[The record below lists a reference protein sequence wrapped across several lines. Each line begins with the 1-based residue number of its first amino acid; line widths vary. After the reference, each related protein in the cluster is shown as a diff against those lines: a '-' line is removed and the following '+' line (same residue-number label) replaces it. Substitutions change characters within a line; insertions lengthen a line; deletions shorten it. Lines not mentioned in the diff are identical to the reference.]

1 MRRGNGFTL
10 IELLVVIAII
20 ALLVSILLPSLN
32 RAKELA
38 RRTSCMANLSGIGK
52 ALALYTAEH
61 DRQYPFI
68 SDIDNMNYRATAS
81 GGLIPGGSDD
91 VYALDGDVANETI
104 DLHIVENLNLL
115 VKVDLAQY
123 RVFRCPS
130 VSGDVM
136 DRSIAGN
143 HAYGFKD
150 ADGTIYQDYGYHV
163 GYSNVPPVGDNP
175 AGLSKELASEFV
187 LLADAPRAGL
197 GHDFGYGPP
206 PPQWGNR
213 GEGWNH
219 GADGVNVLHFSSSVV
234 FSAGT
239 ILAGVRGN
247 NIYTSDL
254 QPTGAPD
261 PNSTTGRST
270 VHTPKSADDSVLLKA
285 W

>member
-1 MRRGNGFTL
+1 MRRGSGFTL

-68 SDIDNMNYRATAS
+68 SDIDNMNYLATLT
-81 GGLIPGGSDD
+81 GGPIAGGSDD
-91 VYALDGDVANETI
+91 VYALDGDAANEAT

-115 VKVDLAQY
+115 VKVNLAQY
-123 RVFRCPS
+123 KVFRCPS
-130 VSGDVM
+130 ASGEVM

-143 HAYGFKD
+143 HSYGFKD
-150 ADGTIYQDYGYHV
+150 VNGTMYLDYGYHI
-163 GYSNVPPVGDNP
+163 GYSNTPPAGENP
-175 AGLSKELASEFV
+175 AGWSKELASEFV
-187 LLADAPRAGL
+187 ILADAPGEGQAGY
-197 GHDFGYGPP
+197 DFGYGDNL
-206 PPQWGNR
+206 WSNG

-219 GADGVNVLHFSSSVV
+219 GVDGVNMLHFSSSVV

-239 ILAGVRGN
+239 IRAGVRGN

-254 QPTGAPD
+254 GPTGGPD
-261 PNSTTGRST
+261 PDSRAHISLIRM
-270 VHTPKSADDSVLLKA
+270 PQSIDDSVVL
-285 W
+285 WVW